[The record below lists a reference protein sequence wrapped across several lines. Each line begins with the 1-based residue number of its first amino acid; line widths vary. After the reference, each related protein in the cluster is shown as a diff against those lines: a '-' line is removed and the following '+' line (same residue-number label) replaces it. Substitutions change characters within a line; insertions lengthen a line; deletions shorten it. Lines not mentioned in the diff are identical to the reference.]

1 MVVPSLPNARQG
13 GTVNIDEVMGGARDA
28 ITVKRV
34 FAEPYEKDGVTVIA
48 AAAIGGGGGGG
59 SGHDEKGQDGQGGGF
74 GVGARPAGVYVIKGG
89 DVTWRP
95 AVDVNRLGT
104 MLALVLI
111 TLFTTRSRIARS
123 RARALGRRGRPT

>member
-1 MVVPSLPNARQG
+1 
-13 GTVNIDEVMGGARDA
+13 VNVDEVMGGARDA

-48 AAAIGGGGGGG
+48 AAAISGGAGGGG
-59 SGHDEKGQDGQGGGF
+59 GHDEKGQEGQGAGF

-104 MLALVLI
+104 MCALVLI
-111 TLFTTRSRIARS
+111 TLFVTRSKIARS
-123 RARALGRRGRPT
+123 RARGRNRRRRPA

>member
-1 MVVPSLPNARQG
+1 
-13 GTVNIDEVMGGARDA
+13 VNVDEVLTGVRDS

-59 SGHDEKGQDGQGGGF
+59 GGHDEKGQEGQGAGF
-74 GVGARPAGVYVIKGG
+74 GLGARPAGVYVIKGG
-89 DVTWRP
+89 EVAWRP

-104 MLALVLI
+104 MFALVLI
-111 TLFTTRSRIARS
+111 MLFVSRSKVARS
-123 RARALGRRGRPT
+123 RARGRRARRSAR

>member
-1 MVVPSLPNARQG
+1 MNV
-13 GTVNIDEVMGGARDA
+13 DEVLTGVRDS
-28 ITVKRV
+28 ITVRRV

-48 AAAIGGGGGGG
+48 AAAVGGGGGGG
-59 SGHDEKGQDGQGGGF
+59 SGHDEKGEEGQGAGF

-89 DVTWRP
+89 EVSWRP

-111 TLFTTRSRIARS
+111 TLFVSRSKMA
-123 RARALGRRGRPT
+123 RARARAHRARRKAG

>member
-1 MVVPSLPNARQG
+1 MNRDVLAQG
-13 GTVNIDEVMGGARDA
+13 GAVNVDEVLTGARDS

-48 AAAIGGGGGGG
+48 AASIGGGAGGGGG
-59 SGHDEKGQDGQGGGF
+59 HDENGQEGQGAGF

-89 DVTWRP
+89 EVAWRP

-104 MLALVLI
+104 MFALVLI
-111 TLFTTRSRIARS
+111 TLFLTRSKVARFKS
-123 RARALGRRGRPT
+123 RARRARKSAS